1 VPVLKKEEPTPLP
14 VLDSV
19 MLDLVYNS
27 VIWHLA
33 NSEIDVPA
41 MVVETESVLSPPL
54 ALERNED
61 RLEPSSK
68 SIHIPPASPTPLAA
82 DLKVVTGSDSSTA
95 IVEPA
100 LRVTVVDFSFPET
113 TPLKTPFLNVASS
126 ISLLVIPTVPELP

>member
-1 VPVLKKEEPTPLP
+1 MPVLRKEEPMPLP

-19 MLDLVYNS
+19 MLDLVYNC
-27 VIWHLA
+27 VIRHLA
-33 NSEIDVPA
+33 NSEIDVLA

-61 RLEPSSK
+61 RLELSSK
-68 SIHIPPASPTPLAA
+68 SIHIPPASPAPLAA

-100 LRVTVVDFSFPET
+100 L
-113 TPLKTPFLNVASS
+113 
-126 ISLLVIPTVPELP
+126 